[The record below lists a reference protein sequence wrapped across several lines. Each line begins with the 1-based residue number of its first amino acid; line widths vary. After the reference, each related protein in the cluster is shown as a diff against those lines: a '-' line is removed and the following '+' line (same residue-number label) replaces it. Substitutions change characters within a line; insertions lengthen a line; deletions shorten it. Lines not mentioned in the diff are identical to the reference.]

1 VSLGQEH
8 PVLDAF
14 RRAVAIERRHGASN
28 MQGQRTTFA
37 EFAREQ
43 ARQALGLVRVR
54 DATPGHL
61 LTHAFADYEEL
72 APKARLA
79 RLNEAER
86 LLDAIERQLPAI
98 RPGRPP
104 GNHWQDTS
112 IQYVKGVGPKLA
124 ATFAKAG
131 LLTVGDLIRH
141 YPRKHLDYA
150 QHVPIRDLQAGQ
162 SATVWGQVVRTEC
175 FASPRNPNLTIL
187 TVTVRDGSGNLKA
200 SWFHGKANK
209 YLQEQYK
216 ARFPVGANILLSG
229 VVKLD
234 SYTGRP
240 LLDRPDAEILGDAD
254 EGGDSLHVGRIVPVY
269 PLTEGLGL
277 KTLRRVMH
285 GALET
290 YGPQIEDPLPAWLKG
305 QHGLIDLGTAIRQFH
320 FPGSM
325 DEVQQARRRLVFD
338 ELLELQLALQL
349 KRHHRAEIS
358 SLQGA
363 GRGELIERF
372 LQALPFRL
380 TKAQSRVV
388 DEIMADLA
396 APEAMNRLV
405 QGDVGSG
412 KTVVAVV
419 ALLAAIQAR
428 TQGALM
434 APTEILA
441 EQHYQK
447 VKAWL
452 EPLGLRT
459 ALLLGSMKRSER
471 KQIIGELAMGT
482 IDLVV
487 GTHALI
493 QDDVQFR
500 QLGLIVIDEQH
511 RFGVKQRA
519 ILRAKGQFPEILT
532 MTATPI
538 PRTLALTLHGDLDVS
553 TIDEL
558 PPGREPVRT
567 ELITGRNRKRVWEAV
582 RLEIAKGRQAYV
594 VFPLIE
600 ESEKL
605 DVRAATEEAER
616 LANEVFPEYRIGLL
630 HGQMDSASKDAIMQ
644 RFVAGDV
651 QILVSTTVIEVGV
664 DVPNATV
671 MVIENAERFGLAQLH
686 QLRGRVGRGGGKS
699 SCYLMADKLSEV
711 GKQRLGIMTETN
723 DGFIIAEQ
731 DLRLR
736 GPGEF
741 LGTRQSGLP
750 DLILADLVE
759 DTATLEAARGAAL
772 ALVQADP
779 ELQQYPQLRRAVQ
792 RFDREGELDFLAAG

>member
-1 VSLGQEH
+1 VIPDLQH
-8 PVLDAF
+8 PVLEAF
-14 RRAVAIERRHGASN
+14 RRAVAIERRHGCSN
-28 MQGQRTTFA
+28 MQGQRSTFA
-37 EFAREQ
+37 TFAREQ
-43 ARQALGLVRVR
+43 ARAALGLVMAK

-61 LTHAFADYEEL
+61 LTHAFVDYEEL
-72 APKARLA
+72 DPKARLV
-79 RLNEAER
+79 RISEAEK
-86 LLDAIERQLPAI
+86 LLDAIEKQLPVA

-112 IQYVKGVGPKLA
+112 IQWVKGCGPKLA

-131 LLTVGDLIRH
+131 ILTVGDLIRH

-150 QHVPIRDLQAGQ
+150 QHVPIRDLQPAQ
-162 SATVWGQVVRTEC
+162 SATVWGTVLRTEC
-175 FASPRNPNLTIL
+175 FASPRNNNLTIL
-187 TVTVRDGSGNLKA
+187 TVTVRDETGSLKA
-200 SWFHGKANK
+200 SWFFGKANK
-209 YLQEQYK
+209 YMQEQYK
-216 ARFPVGANILLSG
+216 ARFPLGANVLLSG

-240 LLDRPDAEILGDAD
+240 LLDRPDAEVLGDAD
-254 EGGDSLHVGRIVPVY
+254 DGGDSLHVGRIVPVY

-285 GALET
+285 TALES
-290 YGPQIEDPLPAWLKG
+290 YGAQIEEPLPPWLRT
-305 QHGLIDLGTAIRQFH
+305 QYDLIGLGDALRQFH
-320 FPGSM
+320 FPATM
-325 DEVQQARRRLVFD
+325 AEVDTARRRLVFD

-349 KRHHRAEIS
+349 KRKHRAERS

-363 GRGELIERF
+363 RRGELIERF
-372 LQALPFRL
+372 LKALPFAL

-388 DEIMADLA
+388 DEIMTDLA

-412 KTVVAVV
+412 KTVVAIV
-419 ALLAAIQAR
+419 ALLAAIQAG

-441 EQHYQK
+441 DQHFQK
-447 VKAWL
+447 VSAWL

-493 QDDVQFR
+493 VDDVQFR

-538 PRTLALTLHGDLDVS
+538 PRTLALALHGDLDVS

-558 PPGREPVRT
+558 PPGREPVQT
-567 ELITGRNRKRVWEAV
+567 DLVTGRSRKRIWEAV
-582 RLEIAKGRQAYV
+582 RLEVAKGRQAYV

-605 DVRAATEEAER
+605 DVKAATEEAEK

-630 HGQMDSASKDAIMQ
+630 HGQMDSASKDAVMQ
-644 RFVAGDV
+644 RFVANEV

-699 SCYLMADKLSEV
+699 YCYLMADKLTDV
-711 GKQRLGIMTETN
+711 GKQRLAIMTQTN

-750 DLILADLVE
+750 DLILADLVN

-772 ALVQADP
+772 ALVESDP
-779 ELQQYPQLRRAVQ
+779 DLTGFPQLRKAVQ
-792 RFDREGELDFLAAG
+792 RFDRDGELDFLSAG

>member
-1 VSLGQEH
+1 
-8 PVLDAF
+8 
-14 RRAVAIERRHGASN
+14 
-28 MQGQRTTFA
+28 
-37 EFAREQ
+37 
-43 ARQALGLVRVR
+43 
-54 DATPGHL
+54 
-61 LTHAFADYEEL
+61 
-72 APKARLA
+72 
-79 RLNEAER
+79 
-86 LLDAIERQLPAI
+86 
-98 RPGRPP
+98 
-104 GNHWQDTS
+104 
-112 IQYVKGVGPKLA
+112 
-124 ATFAKAG
+124 
-131 LLTVGDLIRH
+131 
-141 YPRKHLDYA
+141 
-150 QHVPIRDLQAGQ
+150 
-162 SATVWGQVVRTEC
+162 
-175 FASPRNPNLTIL
+175 
-187 TVTVRDGSGNLKA
+187 
-200 SWFHGKANK
+200 
-209 YLQEQYK
+209 
-216 ARFPVGANILLSG
+216 
-229 VVKLD
+229 
-234 SYTGRP
+234 
-240 LLDRPDAEILGDAD
+240 
-254 EGGDSLHVGRIVPVY
+254 
-269 PLTEGLGL
+269 
-277 KTLRRVMH
+277 MH
-285 GALET
+285 TALET
-290 YGPQIEDPLPAWLKG
+290 YGPQLQDALPDWLRR
-305 QHGLIDLGTAIRQFH
+305 QHGLIGLGDALRQFH
-320 FPGSM
+320 FPTTM
-325 DEVQQARRRLVFD
+325 DDVDTARRRLVFD

-349 KRHHRAEIS
+349 KRKHRAERS

-363 GRGELIERF
+363 RRGELIERF
-372 LQALPFRL
+372 LKQLPFRL
-380 TKAQSRVV
+380 TGAQSRVV
-388 DEIMADLA
+388 DEIMVDLA

-419 ALLAAIQAR
+419 ALLAAIQAG

-441 EQHYQK
+441 EQHFQK
-447 VKAWL
+447 VQGWL

-471 KQIIGELAMGT
+471 KQIIGELALGT

-493 QDDVQFR
+493 VDDVQFR

-538 PRTLALTLHGDLDVS
+538 PRTLALALHGDLDVS

-558 PPGREPVRT
+558 PPGREPVQT
-567 ELITGRNRKRVWEAV
+567 ELITARGRKKVWESV

-605 DVRAATEEAER
+605 DVKAATEEAEK
-616 LANEVFPEYRIGLL
+616 LANDVFPEYRIGLL
-630 HGQMDSASKDAIMQ
+630 HGQMDSASKDAVMG
-644 RFVAGDV
+644 RFVAGEV

-699 SCYLMADKLSEV
+699 YCYLMADKLTEV
-711 GKQRLGIMTETN
+711 GKQRLGIMTQTN

-750 DLILADLVE
+750 DLILADLVN
-759 DTATLEAARGAAL
+759 DTATLEAARAAAL

-779 ELQQYPQLRRAVQ
+779 ELAQYPQLRRAVQ
-792 RFDREGELDFLAAG
+792 RFDRDGELDFLAAG